1 MENAGK
7 TAPRTKKTKDRRGH
21 SFTLMVG
28 SGGAKGRRGPSSG
41 LGGGSDET
49 TGLESSR
56 SWVGLKSV
64 EDEHQS

>member
-1 MENAGK
+1 
-7 TAPRTKKTKDRRGH
+7 
-21 SFTLMVG
+21 MVG

-56 SWVGLKSV
+56 SWVGLKSI
-64 EDEHQS
+64 EDKHQAGDGGARARRGGS